1 MSHYI
6 NYDFSNNLIIN
17 DNIKNKNQN
26 QNQNSSMSLKSLPI
40 QSQIFKYNIPINML
54 IELFDKIS
62 IKYDNYYVINNN
74 AYKKGIFNG
83 DVQQFIQ
90 NCMQYYYVSKR
101 KYLTC
106 ELTYNHFITIIR
118 QICKHLNIRYT
129 SKIKYERSSY
139 DIIYNIYINSKT
151 E

>member
-1 MSHYI
+1 MSDYT
-6 NYDFSNNLIIN
+6 NYDFSDNLIVN
-17 DNIKNKNQN
+17 N
-26 QNQNSSMSLKSLPI
+26 NSSPTLSPTSTSITSKNS
-40 QSQIFKYNIPINML
+40 SQIFKRNVPINML

-62 IKYDNYYVINNN
+62 VKYDNHYVINNN

-83 DVQQFIQ
+83 DIQQFVQ

-118 QICKHLNIRYT
+118 QICKHLNIKYT
-129 SKIKYERSSY
+129 NKIKYERSTY
-139 DIIYNIYINSKT
+139 DIIYNIYIHSNSKT